1 MHAKIILLPGSQT
14 GERLCSV
21 AEEILTDISVSFG
34 HTFSILRDKI
44 GEASERLYGTA
55 LSENTI
61 RQCGAADAIFLGDR
75 SAEGESVLLTALAV
89 PMRVR
94 SFAVGGLEE
103 SRFTLV
109 TAARRDKNSIKSMFM
124 DALEL
129 ADKEHTPLFYVE
141 PEAEPLLSVYREMVK
156 EASAEYESVPCEPI
170 SPSKAVEKLILS
182 PTEVGILVAPAYA
195 GEMFVTLATSLHGA
209 PMLLFDAC
217 IGYQNTVYE
226 PVIPASF
233 KNGEEINPIG
243 TISAV
248 AQMLRYSLKLE
259 QEADCVDSA
268 VKNIL
273 EAGWRTPDMTNMGDG
288 ISAYKMQQ
296 LISEQIN
303 LAGELLQGGGK
314 R

>member
-44 GEASERLYGTA
+44 GEAAERTYGTP

-94 SFAVGGLEE
+94 TFSVGGLEE
-103 SRFTLV
+103 SRFTLI
-109 TAARRDKNSIKSMFM
+109 TAARRDKNSIKAMFL
-124 DALEL
+124 DALDL
-129 ADKEHTPLFYVE
+129 AEKEHAVLSYVE
-141 PEAEPLLSVYREMVK
+141 PEAEPLLSVYREMAK
-156 EASAEYESVPCEPI
+156 EASAEYESVPCETL
-170 SPSKAVEKLILS
+170 SPAKVVEKLLLS
-182 PTEVGILVAPAYA
+182 PSEVGVLVAPAYA

-217 IGYQNTVYE
+217 IGYQNAVYE
-226 PVIPASF
+226 PVIPAGF
-233 KNGEEINPIG
+233 KNGDEVNPLG
-243 TISAV
+243 AISAV
-248 AQMLRYSLKLE
+248 AELLRYSLKLE

-273 EAGWRTPDMTNMGDG
+273 DAGWRTPDMTSMGDG

-314 R
+314 K

>member
-44 GEASERLYGTA
+44 GEAAERAYGTA
-55 LSENTI
+55 LSESTI
-61 RQCGAADAIFLGDR
+61 RLCGSADAIFLGDS

-94 SFAVGGLEE
+94 TFAVGGLEE
-103 SRFTLV
+103 SRFTLI
-109 TAARRDKNSIKSMFM
+109 TAARRDKNSIKSMFL
-124 DALEL
+124 DALDL
-129 ADKEHTPLFYVE
+129 AEKEHAVLSYVE
-141 PEAEPLLSVYREMVK
+141 PEAEPLLSVYREMAK
-156 EASAEYESVPCEPI
+156 EASAEFKSVQC
-170 SPSKAVEKLILS
+170 SPVTPAKAVEKLILS
-182 PTEVGILVAPAYA
+182 PADIGVLVAPAYA

-217 IGYQNTVYE
+217 IGYQNAVYE
-226 PVIPASF
+226 PVIPPAF
-233 KNGEEINPIG
+233 KNAAEVNPLG
-243 TISAV
+243 AISAV

-273 EAGWRTPDMTNMGDG
+273 DAGWRTPDMTDMGDG
-288 ISAYKMQQ
+288 ISTYKMQQ

-314 R
+314 K

>member
-44 GEASERLYGTA
+44 GEAAERFYGTA
-55 LSENTI
+55 LSETTI

-94 SFAVGGLEE
+94 TFAVGGLEE
-103 SRFTLV
+103 SRFTLI
-109 TAARRDKNSIKSMFM
+109 TAARRDKNSIKSMFL
-124 DALEL
+124 DALDL
-129 ADKEHTPLFYVE
+129 AEKEHAPLSYVE
-141 PEAEPLLSVYREMVK
+141 PEAEPLLSVYREMAK
-156 EASAEYESVPCEPI
+156 EASEEFKDVPCEPL
-170 SPSKAVEKLILS
+170 SPAKVVEKLILN
-182 PTEVGILVAPAYA
+182 PAEVGVLVAPAYA

-217 IGYQNTVYE
+217 IGYQNAVYE
-226 PVIPASF
+226 PVIPAGF
-233 KNGEEINPIG
+233 KNGDEINPLG
-243 TISAV
+243 AISAV
-248 AQMLRYSLKLE
+248 GQLLRYSLKLE

-273 EAGWRTPDMTNMGDG
+273 DAGWRTPDMTNMGDG

-303 LAGELLQGGGK
+303 LAGELLQGGEK
-314 R
+314 K